1 MKKIIFFIVLGV
13 IVIALFFLAIK
24 GCKKGSDVQITNTAV
39 VEKGS
44 ISKTVVATGKIE
56 ALYKAE
62 IKSKIGGLIKQF
74 YVEEGD
80 RVKAGQKLVEIIPGA
95 TPVEMVRARTEVKAT
110 ALDKAV
116 SEKTYLRSKEL
127 KEQKLIPSEEYDQAE
142 AAFLIAKTR
151 FYAAMAQLRVLE
163 QGSNVKFLTEGIELS
178 EQDRRE
184 IEKETQEAIASMTL
198 IAPIS
203 GVILSRDTDKGS
215 AVIPISSAYGGTV
228 IITIADVSEKHFRG
242 DVDEADIGNVRIGL
256 PVRIYVEAYP
266 DEPFKA
272 ELIRISPLGREEDD
286 IINFEIRATVVDSAD
301 KLRVGM
307 SADGELILEE
317 HENVL
322 VIPEGAII
330 YEDGKTFVNIQ
341 DDSVEEGKRKIEITK
356 GISDGLKTEV
366 LSGLKEGQVNKN
378 KKKVSI
384 IILEKILHIIEK
396 KIIIKTSPFFYE

>member
-1 MKKIIFFIVLGV
+1 MKKIIFFIVLGIV
-13 IVIALFFLAIK
+13 VIALFFLAVK

-62 IKSKIGGLIKQF
+62 VKSKIGGLIKQF

-80 RVKAGQKLVEIIPGA
+80 QVNAGQKLVEVIPGA

-110 ALDKAV
+110 AYDKAV

-163 QGSNVKFLTEGIELS
+163 QGSNVKSLSEGIELS
-178 EQDRRE
+178 EQDRRD

-203 GVILSRDTDKGS
+203 GIILSRDTDKGS

-228 IITIADVSEKHFRG
+228 IMTIADVSEKHFLG
-242 DVDEADIGNVRIGL
+242 DVDEADIGNVQIGL

-272 ELIRISPLGREEDD
+272 ELIRISPLGREEED

-301 KLRVGM
+301 RLRVGM
-307 SADGELILEE
+307 SADAELILEE

-366 LSGLKEGQVNKN
+366 VSGLKEGQV
-378 KKKVSI
+378 V
-384 IILEKILHIIEK
+384 ILPI
-396 KIIIKTSPFFYE
+396 

>member
-1 MKKIIFFIVLGV
+1 MKKVIIFIVLGAV
-13 IVIALFFLAIK
+13 VIALFFLAVK
-24 GCKKGSDVQITNTAV
+24 GCKKSSDVQITNTAV

-62 IKSKIGGLIKQF
+62 IKSKLGGLIKQF
-74 YVEEGD
+74 YIEEGD

-110 ALDKAV
+110 AYDKAV
-116 SEKTYLRSKEL
+116 AEKSYLRSKEL
-127 KEQKLIPSEEYDQAE
+127 KEQKLIPSEEYDQTE

-163 QGSNVKFLTEGIELS
+163 QGSNVKSLTEGIELS

-184 IEKETQEAIASMTL
+184 IKKETQEAIASMIL

-203 GVILSRDTDKGS
+203 GIILSRDTDKGS

-228 IITIADVSEKHFRG
+228 IMTIADVSEKHFRG

-272 ELIRISPLGREEDD
+272 ELTRISPLGREEED
-286 IINFEIRATVVDSAD
+286 IINFEIQATVVDEAD
-301 KLRVGM
+301 RLRVGM
-307 SADGELILEE
+307 SADAELILEE

-330 YEDGKTFVNIQ
+330 YEDGKTYVNIQ

-366 LSGLKEGQVNKN
+366 LSGLKEGQV
-378 KKKVSI
+378 VVLPI
-384 IILEKILHIIEK
+384 
-396 KIIIKTSPFFYE
+396 

>member
-1 MKKIIFFIVLGV
+1 MKKIIFFIILGV
-13 IVIALFFLAIK
+13 LVIALFFLAVK
-24 GCKKGSDVQITNTAV
+24 GCRKGSDVQITNTAV

-62 IKSKIGGLIKQF
+62 VKSKIGGLIKQF

-80 RVKAGQKLVEIIPGA
+80 QVNAGQKLVEVIPGA

-110 ALDKAV
+110 AYDKAV

-163 QGSNVKFLTEGIELS
+163 QGSNVKFLAEGIELS
-178 EQDRRE
+178 GQDRRE
-184 IEKETQEAIASMTL
+184 IKKETQEAIASMTL

-203 GVILSRDTDKGS
+203 GIILSRDTDKGS

-228 IITIADVSEKHFRG
+228 IMTIAEVSEKHFLG
-242 DVDEADIGNVRIGL
+242 DVDEADIGNVHIGL

-266 DEPFKA
+266 DEPFEA
-272 ELIRISPLGREEDD
+272 ELIRISPLGREEED
-286 IINFEIRATVVDSAD
+286 IVNFEIRATVVDSAD
-301 KLRVGM
+301 RLRVGM
-307 SADGELILEE
+307 SADAELILEE

-322 VIPEGAII
+322 VILEGAII
-330 YEDGKTFVNIQ
+330 YEDGKTFVNVQ
-341 DDSVEEGKRKIEITK
+341 DDSVEGGKRKIEITK

-366 LSGLKEGQVNKN
+366 LSGLKEGQV
-378 KKKVSI
+378 VVLPI
-384 IILEKILHIIEK
+384 
-396 KIIIKTSPFFYE
+396 

>member
-1 MKKIIFFIVLGV
+1 MKKIIFFIVLGAV
-13 IVIALFFLAIK
+13 VIALFFLAVK

-62 IKSKIGGLIKQF
+62 VKSKIGGLIKQF

-80 RVKAGQKLVEIIPGA
+80 QVNAGQKLVEVIPGA

-110 ALDKAV
+110 AYDKAV

-163 QGSNVKFLTEGIELS
+163 QGSNVKFLAEGIELS
-178 EQDRRE
+178 GQDRRE
-184 IEKETQEAIASMTL
+184 IKKETQEAIASMTL

-203 GVILSRDTDKGS
+203 GIILSRDTDKGS

-228 IITIADVSEKHFRG
+228 IMTIADVSEKHFLG
-242 DVDEADIGNVRIGL
+242 DVDEADIGNVHIGL

-266 DEPFKA
+266 DEPFEA
-272 ELIRISPLGREEDD
+272 ELIRISPLGREEED
-286 IINFEIRATVVDSAD
+286 IVNFEIRATVVDSAD
-301 KLRVGM
+301 RLRVGM
-307 SADGELILEE
+307 SADAELILEE

-330 YEDGKTFVNIQ
+330 YEDGKTFVNVQ
-341 DDSVEEGKRKIEITK
+341 DDSVEGGKRKIEITK

-366 LSGLKEGQVNKN
+366 LSGLKEGQV
-378 KKKVSI
+378 VVLPI
-384 IILEKILHIIEK
+384 
-396 KIIIKTSPFFYE
+396 